1 MRARGYSTVR
11 MTRFLLAALVAVLL
25 VATVGDAQSPP
36 LGAYHALVIGNQ
48 AYRHL
53 TPLKTP
59 AADARAVADVL
70 RTDYRFAGVRLLVDA
85 TRAQMV
91 EALTDMRRRLGERD
105 NLLIYYAGHGYLD
118 READRGY
125 CLAVDAQ
132 RDSPTNWVSNA
143 DITDALRAMR
153 AKHVLIVADSC
164 YSGTL
169 TRDLAV
175 RAPEASDLAKLA
187 QRRARSVLTS
197 GGLEPVTDVGGGGHS
212 VFARAFL
219 TALRAN
225 TTATDG
231 TSLFTGL
238 RKQVM
243 LSAEQTPQY
252 GDIRLAGHD
261 GGDFIF
267 ARPGV
272 SVAAIPPPRP
282 EPAITKEVLPAY
294 GSLAIRGKLAGI
306 EVWLGERK
314 IGETESSS
322 TLLVSNLAVGTYRI
336 KARKADHKEWQREIQ
351 VAANQRTDV
360 LIDLELLGPAKVI
373 KGEDGAEMVLVP
385 AGEFWMGSEQAEV
398 DLFFP
403 ACKRRGNSDEAC
415 KQWGEPERHGHRVVL
430 DAFYIDRFEV
440 TNALFERFV
449 TAAGHRTTAEARGSA
464 SVRVDHKW
472 TQVKGAWWRA
482 PQGPGSAVSTRHPV
496 VQVSWHDADA
506 YCRWAGKRLPT
517 EAEWEKAARGTD
529 RRRYPWGDEW
539 DASKAN
545 GSTGG
550 IGTGVVVIGSYPDGV
565 SPYGAHDMAGN
576 VAEWVA
582 DWMSLSYY
590 EHSPERNPR
599 GPQAGTQRVG
609 RGGSCSI
616 PSRAAD
622 DAPLRLDAG
631 PRQRHPRLPLR
642 EELVATPP

>member
-1 MRARGYSTVR
+1 

-25 VATVGDAQSPP
+25 AATAGDAQSPP

-59 AADARAVADVL
+59 ASDARAVAEVL
-70 RTDYRFAGVRLLVDA
+70 RTDYRFASVRVLVDA
-85 TRAQMV
+85 TRSQMV

-125 CLAVDAQ
+125 WLAVDAE
-132 RDSPTNWVSNA
+132 RDSPANWVSNA

-212 VFARAFL
+212 VFAKAFL

-231 TSLFTGL
+231 TSLFAGL

-272 SVAAIPPPRP
+272 SVAATPPPRP
-282 EPAITKEVLPAY
+282 EPTITKEVVPAY

-306 EVWLGERK
+306 EVWLADRK
-314 IGETESSS
+314 IGETEANSA
-322 TLLVSNLAVGTYRI
+322 LLVSNLAAGTYKI
-336 KARKADHKEWQREIQ
+336 KARKAEHKEWEREIQ

-385 AGEFWMGSEQAEV
+385 ADAFWMGSDQAEANRFV
-398 DLFFP
+398 EECVKVSGQSHQ
-403 ACKRRGNSDEAC
+403 ACKD
-415 KQWGEPERHGHRVVL
+415 WGEPERHGHRVIL
-430 DAFYIDRFEV
+430 DAFYIDRYEV
-440 TNALFERFV
+440 TNDLFVRFKREIRYQ
-449 TAAGHRTTAEARGSA
+449 TMAETYGTGM
-464 SVRVDHKW
+464 VRVDRKW
-472 TQVKGAWWRA
+472 EQVRGASWLR
-482 PQGPGSAVSTRHPV
+482 PQGPGTSAPGTHPV
-496 VQVSWHDADA
+496 VQVSWNDADS
-506 YCRWAGKRLPT
+506 YCRWVGKRLPT

-529 RRRYPWGDEW
+529 RRRYPWGDQW

-545 GSTGG
+545 AFSSTRTTSALSS
-550 IGTGVVVIGSYPDGV
+550 GTPPTQPVGSYPFGV
-565 SPYGAHDMAGN
+565 SPYGVHDMAGN
-576 VAEWVA
+576 VVEWVA
-582 DWMSLSYY
+582 DWHSAGYY
-590 EHSPERNPR
+590 ERSSEQNPTGPES
-599 GPQAGTQRVG
+599 GQQRVA
-609 RGGSCSI
+609 RGGSWLHF
-616 PSRAAD
+616 PLALRTTLRWAWRP
-622 DAPLRLDAG
+622 DASYSHIGFRCAKSL
-631 PRQRHPRLPLR
+631 
-642 EELVATPP
+642 